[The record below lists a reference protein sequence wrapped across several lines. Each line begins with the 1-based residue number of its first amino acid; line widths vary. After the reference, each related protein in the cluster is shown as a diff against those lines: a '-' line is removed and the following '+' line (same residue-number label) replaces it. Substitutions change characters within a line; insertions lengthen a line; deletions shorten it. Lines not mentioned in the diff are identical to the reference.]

1 MPMADNSFENNSDY
15 SSSSTDGD
23 GDEGNNQDKPMPKQ
37 LTSLVGNIIVSGAS
51 KAVGAVEAGANY
63 IQPNVWPDIDNV
75 DNLVNVLT
83 ITGYA
88 FTTFSVVGTTYF
100 LTRTAREAFQ
110 WRAWAKYRHSIR
122 KNKGDRS

>member
-1 MPMADNSFENNSDY
+1 MADNSFENSDY
-15 SSSSTDGD
+15 SSSSTN
-23 GDEGNNQDKPMPKQ
+23 GDEENNRDKPMPKQ

-51 KAVGAVEAGANY
+51 KAVGAVEAGASY
-63 IQPNVWPDIDNV
+63 IQPNVWPDMDNV

-83 ITGYA
+83 IAGYA

-122 KNKGDRS
+122 KHKSGTSHSRTS